1 MNNGKIGNNGSNG
14 NGDKLSRLL
23 ERQKELDAQLATEK
37 IRLLKRKQKD
47 DKKLF
52 ALVGR
57 AVCETAEQSK
67 DFHLMLNQTLGGA
80 VTDASARRFLEGRG
94 YIA

>member
-52 ALVGR
+52 AWVGR
-57 AVCETAEQSK
+57 TICEAAEKSPE
-67 DFHLMLNQTLGGA
+67 FRLMIAQTLGGA
-80 VTDASARRFLEGRG
+80 IADPAARRFLEGRG